1 MKSIASAPGKVILF
15 GEHFVVYGIR
25 ALLCSIDKRVTV
37 TSQTTDE
44 KMIKIKSDVGHI
56 EISNNSLSSM
66 NESTPELLKPF
77 LYIVKRT
84 LERFKKDVGFE
95 VKIESEIPPGIG
107 LGSSSACCV
116 AAAASITAL
125 FEKPS
130 REEILKLAIEAE
142 RTIFENT
149 SGADSSVCTFGGLME
164 YDIKNG
170 FKKINSKADF
180 SLVVADSKQTHQTS
194 ELVEN
199 VRKFRENNEDLFESL
214 CTQESVLVQ
223 NALFALEKNDLAS
236 LGLLMSENQ
245 ALLERIGVSTE
256 RLGLLIKEAKKTAYG
271 AKITGAGGGGCIIA
285 LTDKSNLDQT
295 LVNLKNFSDCF
306 AAKIDYRGLLDTF

>member
-1 MKSIASAPGKVILF
+1 MKSVASAPGKVILF
-15 GEHFVVYGIR
+15 GEHFVVYGIK
-25 ALLCSIDKRVTV
+25 ALLCSIDKRITV

-44 KMIKIKSDVGHI
+44 KMIKIKSDIGHI

-66 NESTPELLKPF
+66 NESTSELMKPF
-77 LYIVKRT
+77 LYIIKKT
-84 LERFKKDVGFE
+84 LERFKKDVGLE

-125 FEKPS
+125 FEKLS

-149 SGADSSVCTFGGLME
+149 SGADCSVCTFGGLME
-164 YDIKNG
+164 YGIKSG

-180 SLVVADSKQTHQTS
+180 ALVIANSKQAHHTN
-194 ELVEN
+194 ELVEK
-199 VRKFRENNEDLFESL
+199 VRKFRENNEDLFVFL

-223 NALFALEKNDLAS
+223 NALLALEKNDLPRV
-236 LGLLMSENQ
+236 GLLMSENQ
-245 ALLERIGVSTE
+245 AFLDRIGVSTE
-256 RLGLLIKEAKKTAYG
+256 TLDLLIKEAKKTAYG

-295 LVNLKNFSDCF
+295 LANLKNFGECF

>member
-1 MKSIASAPGKVILF
+1 MKSVASAPGKVILF

-37 TSQTTDE
+37 TSQTIDE
-44 KMIKIKSDVGHI
+44 KMIKIKSDIGHI
-56 EISNNSLSSM
+56 EISNNSLSIM
-66 NESTPELLKPF
+66 NKSTPESMKPF

-84 LERFKKDVGFE
+84 LERLKKNVGIE

-125 FEKPS
+125 FEKLS

-149 SGADSSVCTFGGLME
+149 SGADCSVCTFGGLME

-180 SLVVADSKQTHQTS
+180 SLVIANSKQTHQTS

-199 VRKFRENNEDLFESL
+199 VRRFRENNEDLFESL

-223 NALFALEKNDLAS
+223 NALFALEKNDLAA

-245 ALLERIGVSTE
+245 ILLERIGVSTE

-285 LTDKSNLDQT
+285 LT
-295 LVNLKNFSDCF
+295 
-306 AAKIDYRGLLDTF
+306 

>member
-1 MKSIASAPGKVILF
+1 MKSVASAPGKVILF
-15 GEHFVVYGIR
+15 GEHFVVYGIK
-25 ALLCSIDKRVTV
+25 ALLCSIDKRITV

-44 KMIKIKSDVGHI
+44 KMIKIKSDIDHI

-66 NESTPELLKPF
+66 NESTPETMKPF
-77 LYIVKRT
+77 LYIIKKT
-84 LERFKKDVGFE
+84 LERFKKDVGLE

-116 AAAASITAL
+116 AVAASITAL
-125 FEKPS
+125 FEKLS

-149 SGADSSVCTFGGLME
+149 SGADCSVCTFGGLME
-164 YDIKNG
+164 YGIKSG

-180 SLVVADSKQTHQTS
+180 ALVIANSKQAHHTN
-194 ELVEN
+194 ELVEK
-199 VRKFRENNEDLFESL
+199 VRKFRENNEDLFVFL

-223 NALFALEKNDLAS
+223 NALLALEKNDLPRV
-236 LGLLMSENQ
+236 GLLMSENQ
-245 ALLERIGVSTE
+245 AFLDRIGVSTE
-256 RLGLLIKEAKKTAYG
+256 TLDLLIKEAKKTAYG

-295 LVNLKNFSDCF
+295 LANLKNYGECF
-306 AAKIDYRGLLDTF
+306 AAKIDYRGLLDT